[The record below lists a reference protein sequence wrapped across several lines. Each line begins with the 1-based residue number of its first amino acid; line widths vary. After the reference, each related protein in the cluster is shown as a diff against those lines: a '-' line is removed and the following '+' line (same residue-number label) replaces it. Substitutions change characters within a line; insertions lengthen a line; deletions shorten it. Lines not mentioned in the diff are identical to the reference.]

1 MTTAVNLKVCNP
13 MRDSFLTF
21 CAGISSHGC
30 LSGSDGG
37 IGLLHGKF
45 GGEDLCTAEPFY
57 AMYRTRDSPLR
68 IHVGVLL
75 L

>member
-21 CAGISSHGC
+21 CAVISSHGC
-30 LSGSDGG
+30 LSGSDG
-37 IGLLHGKF
+37 IDLGLLHGKF
-45 GGEDLCTAEPFY
+45 GGEDLYTAEPFY
-57 AMYRTRDSPLR
+57 AMYRTRNSPLR
-68 IHVGVLL
+68 IGVLL